1 MLCECG
7 LHEAT
12 IHEVIITND
21 QRKVERHL
29 CEQCARSQGISV
41 DPYIPISQLLSNA
54 SYIMGQVITS
64 ESATPE
70 SDFFEEISPKDQ
82 PSSKSPTPTSSTT
95 GNQPCKPTEARV
107 KACPSCNLSF
117 ARFKS
122 SGILGCPR
130 CYQSFEDRLGPMI
143 ERAHEGG
150 CSHVGK
156 VPQRALS
163 ECHTAMDRTRMDAL
177 LGDLNQR
184 EDRLKGVRSQL
195 EHAVEH
201 EDYEQAALL
210 RDELTRLTTLIS
222 EHPTPRPGSEVE
234 ARPQPHHP
242 VEFPEAIQE
251 LDDAGRG

>member
-29 CEQCARSQGISV
+29 CEQCARNQGISV

-70 SDFFEEISPKDQ
+70 ADFFEEISPNDQ
-82 PSSKSPTPTSSTT
+82 HGSKSPASSTKSSQS
-95 GNQPCKPTEARV
+95 GNQPDKPAEARV

-150 CSHVGK
+150 LSHVGK
-156 VPQRALS
+156 IPQRALC
-163 ECHTAMDRTRMDAL
+163 ECRDTTDSTRLNAL

-184 EDRLKGVRSQL
+184 EDRLNGVRSQL

-210 RDELTRLTTLIS
+210 RDELTRLTALTTEQPASQIEAL
-222 EHPTPRPGSEVE
+222 PDPR
-234 ARPQPHHP
+234 P